1 MNTSRTAVLADAL
14 AAGDSP
20 DPTTERIL
28 DAARDQFATFG
39 LRRSTV
45 EDVARRA
52 RVGRVT
58 VYRRFDTKNTLVEAV
73 LVRECRRFLAAFD
86 AEVAPLP
93 TMEERIVA
101 GFVVALRDARTALI
115 GRLIQL
121 EPETALPFL
130 TTRGGPILGVIRDYL
145 AASFGRAPDATAVD
159 ADEGAQVAEIFVRLT
174 VSFLLTPQS
183 IVPVDDEA
191 QAREFARRFLAPMV
205 TGTSAA
211 ERSRRDVGARPVSS

>member
-1 MNTSRTAVLADAL
+1 MPPLYHREPMNTTRTAVLADAL
-14 AAGDSP
+14 AADESS

-52 RVGRVT
+52 GVGRVT
-58 VYRRFDTKNTLVEAV
+58 VYRRFDSKNTLVEAV

-86 AEVAPLP
+86 AEVGALP
-93 TMEERIVA
+93 TMEERIVV
-101 GFVVALRDARTALI
+101 GFGLALRTARTALI
-115 GRLIQL
+115 GRLLEL

-145 AASFGRAPDATAVD
+145 AASFGRARDVTAVD
-159 ADEGAQVAEIFVRLT
+159 ADESARVAEIFVRLT

-183 IVPVDDEA
+183 IVPVDDEE
-191 QAREFARRFLAPMV
+191 QARAFARRFLAPMV
-205 TGTSAA
+205 TGPPAH
-211 ERSRRDVGARPVSS
+211 

>member
-1 MNTSRTAVLADAL
+1 MNTTRTAVLADAL
-14 AAGDSP
+14 AAGETPD

-28 DAARDQFATFG
+28 DAARDQFGVFG

-52 RVGRVT
+52 GVGRVT

-73 LVRECRRFLAAFD
+73 LVRECRRFLRAFD
-86 AEVAPLP
+86 AEVGALP
-93 TMEERIVA
+93 SMEERIVA
-101 GFVVALRDARTALI
+101 GFVLALRDARASLI

-159 ADEGAQVAEIFVRLT
+159 DEEGARVAEIFVRLT
-174 VSFLLTPQS
+174 VSFLLTPES
-183 IVPVDDEA
+183 VVPLDDEGA
-191 QAREFARRFLAPMV
+191 ARDFARRFLAPMV
-205 TGTSAA
+205 TGPSPA
-211 ERSRRDVGARPVSS
+211 

>member
-1 MNTSRTAVLADAL
+1 MNTTRTAVLADAL
-14 AAGDSP
+14 AADESS

-52 RVGRVT
+52 GVGRVT
-58 VYRRFDTKNTLVEAV
+58 VYRRFDSKNTLVEAV

-86 AEVAPLP
+86 AEVGALP
-93 TMEERIVA
+93 TMEERIVV
-101 GFVVALRDARTALI
+101 GFGLALRTARTALI
-115 GRLIQL
+115 GRLLEL

-145 AASFGRAPDATAVD
+145 AASFGRARDVTAVD
-159 ADEGAQVAEIFVRLT
+159 ADESARVAEIFVRLT

-183 IVPVDDEA
+183 IVPVDDEE
-191 QAREFARRFLAPMV
+191 QARAFARRFLAPMV
-205 TGTSAA
+205 TGPPAH
-211 ERSRRDVGARPVSS
+211 